1 MYHKLEETTGNIN
14 NESGPETLND
24 CTVQWWFKKFCKE
37 DKSPEDEECSGKP
50 SEVDNN
56 QQRAITEADPLT
68 TTPEVAQELNV
79 NHSTVVKHLKQI
91 GNSISGC
98 LMS

>member
-1 MYHKLEETTGNIN
+1 MDHKLEETPGNIN

-56 QQRAITEADPLT
+56 Q
-68 TTPEVAQELNV
+68 
-79 NHSTVVKHLKQI
+79 
-91 GNSISGC
+91 
-98 LMS
+98 

>member
-1 MYHKLEETTGNIN
+1 MLDKKQIWAIFLFKFKMGCKAAETTGNIN

-56 QQRAITEADPLT
+56 Q
-68 TTPEVAQELNV
+68 
-79 NHSTVVKHLKQI
+79 
-91 GNSISGC
+91 
-98 LMS
+98 